1 MIKKP
6 YNYVSREQLLEKYY
20 ERLYNQFDLCSLARA
35 EDGKGSFRA
44 RGHYERI
51 RCLEQ
56 QIIRILNGEDISAHA
71 VAQVF
76 GKGYR
81 LLQGRRKQI

>member
-1 MIKKP
+1 MKKVF
-6 YNYVSREQLLEKYY
+6 YVSRELLLERYY
-20 ERLYNQFDLCSLARA
+20 DRLYRQFDLFSLARA

-51 RCLEQ
+51 RQLEQ
-56 QIIRILNGEDISAHA
+56 QIIRILNGEDISARA

-76 GKGYR
+76 GKNHR
-81 LLQGRRKQI
+81 LQGRRKQI